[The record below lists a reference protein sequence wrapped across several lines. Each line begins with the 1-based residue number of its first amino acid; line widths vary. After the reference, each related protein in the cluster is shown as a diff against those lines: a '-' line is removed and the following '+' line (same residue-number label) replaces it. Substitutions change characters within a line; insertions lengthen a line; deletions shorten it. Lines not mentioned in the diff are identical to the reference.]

1 MDILIKY
8 RNDRKKEGAS
18 KAELNGLDGRIN
30 AFLSTSN
37 TEEQLDLELLV
48 YRRHLVEANAD
59 KEFIERVDKKIFHLL
74 GSKPAHLIE
83 LIAVD
88 ITGVDKGITVCVDK
102 ANESIGDLESKAA
115 TALGI
120 SSDCKFKLIF
130 GGKHHSD
137 PKAPLSNINLIS
149 GDKIVICRTLSCK
162 GSCEAREYSN
172 LCYARLRAFKETF
185 AGMSDEK
192 IDKLFK
198 LFSKIHA
205 PEPKVTWPDSNLPWC
220 VALGETE
227 LGGVKSISSLLSA
240 KKDAKWVLPE
250 SLVSASLASAP
261 ETKVLESPTNSDEA
275 LLAAAATPL
284 PLNDEDL
291 YA

>member
-1 MDILIKY
+1 MSIMARSMDILIKY

-30 AFLSTSN
+30 AFLSTTN
-37 TEEQLDLELLV
+37 TDEQLDLELLV
-48 YRRHLVEANAD
+48 YRRHLVEANKE
-59 KEFIERVDKKIFHLL
+59 KEFIDRVDKKIFHLL

-88 ITGVDKGITVCVDK
+88 ITGVDKGVTVCVDK
-102 ANESIGDLESKAA
+102 ANESIADLESKAA

-120 SSDCKFKLIF
+120 SSDRKFKLIF

-137 PKAPLSNINLIS
+137 PTAPLSNINLVS
-149 GDKIVICRTLSCK
+149 GDKIVICTMISCK

-172 LCYARLRAFKETF
+172 LCYARLRAFNETF

-205 PEPKVTWPDSNLPWC
+205 PEPKLKWPDTPWC
-220 VALGETE
+220 VALEPSSSEMTGEDGINALRRLLKTSGKLASQAWLATE
-227 LGGVKSISSLLSA
+227 PLGPV
-240 KKDAKWVLPE
+240 
-250 SLVSASLASAP
+250 SLAATSATP
-261 ETKVLESPTNSDEA
+261 LS
-275 LLAAAATPL
+275 AAAAIDIS
-284 PLNDEDL
+284 DEDL
-291 YA
+291 YS